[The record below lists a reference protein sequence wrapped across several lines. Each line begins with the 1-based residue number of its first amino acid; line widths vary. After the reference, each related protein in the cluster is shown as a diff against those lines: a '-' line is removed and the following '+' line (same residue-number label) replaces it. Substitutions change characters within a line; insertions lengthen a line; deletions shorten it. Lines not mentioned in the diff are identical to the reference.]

1 MNLPERLLL
10 LAGEAQTGTSY
21 TVYCPYDHAPV
32 SVIHQANEAQ
42 LAQAI
47 TAAHQA
53 FAETKRLA
61 AHQKATILRR
71 VAQLIGEQSEAF
83 ANAIA
88 LEAGKPIK
96 QARGEVQR
104 AITTF
109 VTAAEECSQSHDEV
123 LRLDRAPG
131 GEGRHAMTRR
141 FPIGPIGAI
150 SPFNFPLNLVAHK
163 IAPALAA
170 GCPVVLKPAS
180 QTPSAALMLGELL
193 VAAGWPAGAISVLPM
208 NSRDAAALIEDERIA
223 MLSFTGSPA
232 VGWSLRQRAGR
243 KRVTLELGGNAGVIV
258 HDDAD
263 IADAAARCVAG
274 GFNYAG
280 QSCISVQR
288 IFVQRQRYDEFV
300 EHLVAGVKRL
310 HVGHPL
316 DEHADLSALIN
327 HNEAQRLAEWFAEAR
342 AAGAIFLTG
351 GNVQDGVVEPS
362 VISNATP
369 TLNVSCREVFA
380 PVVTVTPYDTFEEA
394 IEMVNHSDFG
404 LQAAVF
410 TRDVGRIFHAYEQ
423 LEVGGVIVNDMPTW
437 RLDPMPYG
445 GVKQSGFG
453 REGVRYAI
461 EEMTELKLMVL
472 NLS

>member
-1 MNLPERLLL
+1 MNLPERLFL
-10 LAGEAQTGTSY
+10 LAGTPQSGTTY
-21 TVYCPYDHAPV
+21 TINCPYDLAPV
-32 SVIHQANEAQ
+32 SIIHQATANH
-42 LAQAI
+42 LATAI
-47 TAAHQA
+47 TAAHTA
-53 FAETKRLA
+53 FDQTKRLA
-61 AHQKATILRR
+61 AHQRATILRR
-71 VAQLIGEQSEAF
+71 VATMLGEQSEAF
-83 ANAIA
+83 AQVIA

-109 VTAAEECSQSHDEV
+109 NTAADECSQSHDEV
-123 LRLDRAPG
+123 LRLDRAAG

-163 IAPALAA
+163 VAPALAA

-208 NSRDAAALIEDERIA
+208 NSRDTAALIEDDRIA

-232 VGWSLRQRAGR
+232 VGWALKQRAGR

-258 HDDAD
+258 HDDAN

-288 IFVQRQRYDEFV
+288 IFVQRSRYDEFV
-300 EHLVAGVKRL
+300 DALVAGVKRL

-316 DEHADLSALIN
+316 DEQADLSALIN
-327 HNEAQRLAEWFAEAR
+327 QQEVQRLAEWFAEAR
-342 AAGAIFLTG
+342 AAGATFLTG
-351 GNVQDGVVEPS
+351 GNVHDGVVEPS
-362 VISNATP
+362 VISNAAP

-380 PVVTVTPYDTFEEA
+380 PVVTVTPYDTFDEA
-394 IEMVNHSDFG
+394 IEMVNQSDFG

-410 TRDVGRIFHAYEQ
+410 TRDIGRIYQAYEA

-461 EEMTELKLMVL
+461 EEMTEIKLMVI

>member
-1 MNLPERLLL
+1 MTLPERPFF
-10 LAGEAQTGTSY
+10 LAGASHTGTPY
-21 TVYCPYDHAPV
+21 TVHCPYDDAPV
-32 SVIHQANEAQ
+32 AVVHRASASD
-42 LAQAI
+42 LARAI
-47 TAAHQA
+47 TAAHHA
-53 FAETKRLA
+53 FNHTKRLA
-61 AHQKATILRR
+61 AHQRATILRR
-71 VAQLIGEQSEAF
+71 VAQQLHEQSDAF
-83 ANAIA
+83 AHVIA

-109 VTAAEECSQSHDEV
+109 NTAADECSQSHDEV

-131 GEGRHAMTRR
+131 GEGRHAITRR
-141 FPIGPIGAI
+141 YPIGIIAAI

-170 GCPVVLKPAS
+170 GCPVILKPAS

-193 VAAGWPAGAISVLPM
+193 VTAGWPADAISVLPM
-208 NSRDAAALIEDERIA
+208 NSRDVDALIEDERIA

-232 VGWSLRQRAGR
+232 VGWALKQRAGR

-258 HDDAD
+258 HDDAN

-288 IFVQRQRYDEFV
+288 IFVQRSRYDEFV

-316 DEHADLSALIN
+316 DEHADLSAVIN
-327 HNEAQRLAEWFAEAR
+327 HQEAQRLAEWFEEAR
-342 AAGAIFLTG
+342 AAGATFLTG
-351 GNVQDGVVEPS
+351 GHVHAGVVEPS
-362 VISNATP
+362 VISNANP
-369 TLNVSCREVFA
+369 TLNVNCREVFA
-380 PVVTVTPYDTFEEA
+380 PVVTVTPYDTFDEA
-394 IEMVNHSDFG
+394 IDMVNHSDFG

-410 TRDVGRIFHAYEQ
+410 TRDIGRIYQAYEA

-461 EEMTELKLMVL
+461 EEMTELKLMVI